1 VQNPHVEQHVDR
13 IREQFTRQAEIYARM
28 RQTTD
33 QRGLDGL
40 VQLAGATQA
49 DRVLD
54 VTCGPGFL
62 TMTFATR
69 AADATGFDATD
80 ALLTLAR
87 EEAARRSITN
97 VAFASGDAEELPYGD
112 ESFDVVACRAAF
124 HHFPR
129 PERVLAEMR
138 RVARRGGRLV
148 VADMLGNDDAGRA
161 ALHDRMERMCDPTHV
176 RAVPESELGRLFA
189 NVGLETRYVA
199 RGQLD
204 ITVDEWI
211 AHGGPDEATERELR
225 ALAAT
230 SLDGDRAGVGM
241 HRGGDGRLAFAHRT
255 AAFLLVR
262 PG

>member
-1 VQNPHVEQHVDR
+1 MAQHIDR
-13 IREQFTRQAEIYARM
+13 IREQFTRQSEVYARM

-40 VQLAGATQA
+40 VRLAGATPA
-49 DRVLD
+49 DHVLD
-54 VTCGPGFL
+54 VACGPGFL
-62 TMTFATR
+62 TMAFA
-69 AADATGFDATD
+69 AHAGDATGFDATD
-80 ALLTLAR
+80 ALLALAR
-87 EEAARRSITN
+87 EEAARRGLAN
-97 VAFASGDAEELPYGD
+97 VTFASGDAEELPYAD

-129 PERVLAEMR
+129 PERVLSEMR
-138 RVARRGGRLV
+138 RIVRRGGRVV

-176 RAVPESELGRLFA
+176 RALPESELARLFA
-189 NVGLETRYVA
+189 NLGLETRHVA

-230 SLDGDRAGVGM
+230 SIDGDRAGIGM
-241 HRGGDGRLAFAHRT
+241 HRDAGGRLAFAHRT
-255 AAFLLVR
+255 AAFLLAR
-262 PG
+262 PA